1 MNRIKLASP
10 ERTVYQVGR
19 SSRNT
24 VAVQPLPSGS
34 FQVSYTANGGQYNK
48 TCQDVE
54 SALNYLADMQA
65 LNMSSLSLA
74 QIHAKVKSKLKLVKG
89 PDILH
94 ASA

>member
-1 MNRIKLASP
+1 MVRIKIANV

-19 SSRNT
+19 SSQNT
-24 VAVQPLPSGS
+24 VAIQPLASGNL
-34 FQVSYTANGGQYNK
+34 QVSYTANGGQYNK
-48 TCQDVE
+48 TCQDIE

-65 LNMSSLSLA
+65 LNMSSLTLA

-94 ASA
+94 VST